1 MMFKRIP
8 LAMILCAVLFVTSGF
23 AASKKFDRHNRSS
36 YRNDSSARNED
47 LTSAGRSVPSR
58 GMAASL
64 SNGERSGSSL
74 ILASPGTPDRWEGG
88 TGNWSA
94 AGNWNHGV
102 PGMNSDVTIHSGG
115 LDNVTLDISS
125 TINTLKLGGM
135 TGSSS
140 LVGDP
145 TPQNLTVLGALTIGL
160 NGNLCACASG
170 GFGTIAAGSL
180 VNRGS
185 IVFETSGDLQISGNA
200 KNSGFLQTG
209 FETGSHVVNI
219 AGKLTNSGQFLLD
232 GHGDAATLGRMVN
245 SGSVDVSSA
254 STLTV
259 NGRVNNTGTITTG
272 GFSPGGNT
280 IVIAGKLINSG
291 TFQLNGGDGFVGNG
305 MSNSGAVN
313 LETGSSLS
321 IAGDFTNTGTTATEF
336 NGMGSGGNTVNIS
349 GNLSNSG
356 TIELLGVDN
365 ALNVT
370 GTLTNE
376 ASGQFLL
383 TGLTFHQP
391 VTATL
396 GGLVNAGFVEVGPGG
411 GILQVNGD
419 ASNSGQIIDTGFMS
433 TLNVTGTLTNS
444 GDFELQGG
452 PPAMATIGSL
462 VNSGTFQ
469 LNGPGDMATIG
480 NGVTNSGT
488 IDLENISTL
497 NIAGD
502 VNNTGNFYTSNL
514 GGSGGNTVAITG
526 MLTNSGTFQL
536 NGPGDMATLG
546 SLTSSG
552 TVGVNNNSTLA
563 LTGNLANS
571 GSLDLE
577 NMSQLQVSGDA
588 NNSGS
593 MTADFVAHGNGSNT
607 ITINGT
613 LTNSGLFGLYGDSNR
628 GFNSDYGTLG
638 NLINTGTV
646 NVGGTSQ
653 LTVNGD
659 VNNSGTISTA
669 GLVVNTGFDII
680 RISGN
685 LTNQAGGQFI
695 LYGGIFGEDLA
706 TIGGGLTNAGLVDVE
721 NLSTLQVG
729 GDVTNSGTLETNAFG
744 NGGGNAI
751 TITGMLTNAPTGQ
764 ITLNGPGDVLVALAG
779 LTNNGSISLN
789 NGSTID
795 PPFVNNIGT
804 MNIGSLSKFVVG
816 TGNPGGT
823 GYIQLANGTL
833 GEMISSTN
841 FGVINVNGS
850 ALLDGTLAVLL
861 QGGYNPAVGSMYKF
875 LLANPGQI
883 NGTFASI
890 LNDIFNGGTE
900 KWLVTYDN
908 ADGFVELTAEAN
920 NVPEPATLL
929 VLIPGLLG
937 MAYGLRRRSV
947 R

>member
-1 MMFKRIP
+1 MGVRVWWVIP
-8 LAMILCAVLFVTSGF
+8 
-23 AASKKFDRHNRSS
+23 R
-36 YRNDSSARNED
+36 
-47 LTSAGRSVPSR
+47 
-58 GMAASL
+58 
-64 SNGERSGSSL
+64 
-74 ILASPGTPDRWEGG
+74 
-88 TGNWSA
+88 
-94 AGNWNHGV
+94 
-102 PGMNSDVTIHSGG
+102 
-115 LDNVTLDISS
+115 
-125 TINTLKLGGM
+125 
-135 TGSSS
+135 
-140 LVGDP
+140 
-145 TPQNLTVLGALTIGL
+145 PQNLTVLGALTIGL

-180 VNRGS
+180 INRGS
-185 IVFETSGDLQISGNA
+185 IVFETSGDLQINGNA
-200 KNSGFLQTG
+200 NNSGFLQTG
-209 FETGSHVVNI
+209 FETGGHLVNI
-219 AGKLTNSGQFLLD
+219 TGRLTNSGQFLLD
-232 GHGDAATLGRMVN
+232 GHGDAATLGSMVN

-280 IVIAGKLINSG
+280 IVITRKLTNSG
-291 TFQLNGGDGFVGNG
+291 TLLLNGPGDVGFVGNG
-305 MSNSGAVN
+305 MSNSGTVDVEN
-313 LETGSSLS
+313 GSTLS
-321 IAGDFTNTGTTATEF
+321 ITGDVTNSGTTATEL
-336 NGMGSGGNTVNIS
+336 NGMGGGNTVNIS

-396 GGLVNAGFVEVGPGG
+396 GGLVNSGFVEVGPGG

-452 PPAMATIGSL
+452 PLAMASIGSL
-462 VNSGTFQ
+462 VNSGTFE
-469 LNGPGDMATIG
+469 LVGLADIATVG

-488 IDLENISTL
+488 IDLENSSTL
-497 NIAGD
+497 NITGD
-502 VNNTGNFYTSNL
+502 VTNTGNFYTGNL
-514 GGSGGNTVAITG
+514 GGSGGNTVSIAG
-526 MLTNSGTFQL
+526 SLTNQAGGQFIL
-536 NGPGDMATLG
+536 YGPGDMATLG
-546 SLTSSG
+546 SLTNSA
-552 TVGVNNNSTLA
+552 TVAVNNSSTLA
-563 LTGNLANS
+563 ITGNLANS

-613 LTNSGLFGLYGDSNR
+613 LTNGGLFGLYGDSNR

-659 VNNSGTISTA
+659 VTNSGTISTA

-680 RISGN
+680 RVSGN

-695 LYGGIFGEDLA
+695 LYGGIFGNDLA

-721 NLSTLQVG
+721 NLSTLTVG
-729 GDVTNSGTLETNAFG
+729 GNVTNSGTLETNAFG
-744 NGGGNAI
+744 NGGSNAI
-751 TITGMLTNAPTGQ
+751 TITGMLTNGPTGQ

-779 LTNNGSISLN
+779 LTNNGSISVN

-804 MNIGSLSKFVVG
+804 LNIGSLSKFVVG

-823 GYIQLANGTL
+823 GYIQLHDGIL

-883 NGTFASI
+883 NGTFSSI
-890 LNDIFNGGTE
+890 LNDVFNGGTE
-900 KWLVTYDN
+900 KWLVDYDN

-937 MAYGLRRRSV
+937 MAYGLRRRSM